1 MSKVYLT
8 FDEMCDMKNQ
18 KDWVPEGLQLLS
30 LKQVIIVLFCYLF
43 KFIQI
48 IKNNKVKSY
57 KVKVVSEFFFELQ
70 KILKFYI
77 FIYWSQISKK
87 KIYFPGFHWP
97 MYYASLTSKNNHL
110 SRYGLGVQV
119 QKCFGGKWLFTHL
132 QRTGFLISY
141 DKVTWYKQ
149 FAAGSSTTKSS
160 NRSMEDDSFDQ
171 WVTIIKSV
179 LQVKKP
185 SKEWLL
191 SQPTHPKW

>member
-8 FDEMCDMKNQ
+8 FDEMCNMKNQ
-18 KDWVPEGLQLLS
+18 KDWVPEGLQFLS

-87 KIYFPGFHWP
+87 IYIFQVSIGQCSTQAWHPRTIICLVMGLVYRFRSVLEENGFLLIYRGQDFWYP
-97 MYYASLTSKNNHL
+97 MTKSPDTNNLQLEAAQRNLVIAVWKMTLLTS
-110 SRYGLGVQV
+110 G
-119 QKCFGGKWLFTHL
+119 W
-132 QRTGFLISY
+132 
-141 DKVTWYKQ
+141 
-149 FAAGSSTTKSS
+149 
-160 NRSMEDDSFDQ
+160 
-171 WVTIIKSV
+171 
-179 LQVKKP
+179 P
-185 SKEWLL
+185 
-191 SQPTHPKW
+191 